1 MPAYKDKKSKKWYVS
16 FYVKENGISKKV
28 KKMGFSKKQEAMEYE
43 RNYINSFVSDTEIIF
58 ENLCKSY
65 MDDLKNRLKLHT
77 IETKKYLINKKILPF
92 FQKYKIK
99 EITPLLVRKW
109 QNELMEK
116 NYAQTYLRTI
126 NNQLVAIL
134 NYAVKFYN
142 LKKNP
147 CLAAGTIGEKNADE
161 MNVWTIEEF
170 NQFIRAIEHKKESV
184 VGFNIL
190 FYTGIRIGELL
201 ALTISD
207 IDFEKHK
214 IRINKSFQ
222 RINRMDI
229 ITSPKTPKSKRIIDC
244 PKFVI
249 DLIQNFT
256 EMLYKPTPKTR
267 LFTGFTKH
275 KFEKDINF
283 YAQKA
288 NLKKIRVHDLRHS
301 HATFLLSKGV
311 NIVSVSRRLGHE
323 KVSTTLDIYSHI
335 LKEDNDLIKDILNN
349 L

>member
-1 MPAYKDKKSKKWYVS
+1 MPAYKDEKSKKWYVS

-65 MDDLKNRLKLHT
+65 MNDLKNRLKLHT

-147 CLAAGTIGEKNADE
+147 CLAAGTIGKKNADE
-161 MNVWTIEEF
+161 MN
-170 NQFIRAIEHKKESV
+170 KKIIANWN
-184 VGFNIL
+184 NI
-190 FYTGIRIGELL
+190 
-201 ALTISD
+201 
-207 IDFEKHK
+207 
-214 IRINKSFQ
+214 
-222 RINRMDI
+222 
-229 ITSPKTPKSKRIIDC
+229 
-244 PKFVI
+244 V
-249 DLIQNFT
+249 
-256 EMLYKPTPKTR
+256 
-267 LFTGFTKH
+267 
-275 KFEKDINF
+275 
-283 YAQKA
+283 KA
-288 NLKKIRVHDLRHS
+288 NDEVYILGDVTLKGASNANTV
-301 HATFLLSKGV
+301 LSQLKG
-311 NIVSVSRRLGHE
+311 
-323 KVSTTLDIYSHI
+323 KKY
-335 LKEDNDLIKDILNN
+335 LIKGNHDHFVEEKNFNSYIFEWVKDYYELEYESNFFVLFHYPLEEWNKFYRGAYQLHGHQHNN
-349 L
+349 SLYNYENLQKGLRRYDVGVDANNFKPVSIDEIIKFFEMIKEMK

>member
-1 MPAYKDKKSKKWYVS
+1 MPAYKDEKSKKWYVS

-65 MDDLKNRLKLHT
+65 MNDLKNRLKLHT

-147 CLAAGTIGEKNADE
+147 CLAAGTIG
-161 MNVWTIEEF
+161 
-170 NQFIRAIEHKKESV
+170 KK
-184 VGFNIL
+184 
-190 FYTGIRIGELL
+190 
-201 ALTISD
+201 
-207 IDFEKHK
+207 K
-214 IRINKSFQ
+214 
-222 RINRMDI
+222 
-229 ITSPKTPKSKRIIDC
+229 C
-244 PKFVI
+244 
-249 DLIQNFT
+249 
-256 EMLYKPTPKTR
+256 
-267 LFTGFTKH
+267 
-275 KFEKDINF
+275 
-283 YAQKA
+283 
-288 NLKKIRVHDLRHS
+288 
-301 HATFLLSKGV
+301 
-311 NIVSVSRRLGHE
+311 
-323 KVSTTLDIYSHI
+323 
-335 LKEDNDLIKDILNN
+335 
-349 L
+349 

>member
-1 MPAYKDKKSKKWYVS
+1 MPAYKDEKSKKWYVS

-43 RNYINSFVSDTEIIF
+43 RNYINSFVSDTEITF
-58 ENLCKSY
+58 ENLYKSY
-65 MDDLKNRLKLHT
+65 MDDQKNRLKLST
-77 IETKKYLINKKILPF
+77 LESKTYIFDKKILPF

-109 QNELMEK
+109 QNELIK
-116 NYAQTYLRTI
+116 GNFSQTYLRAI
-126 NNQLVAIL
+126 HEQLVAIL

-142 LKKNP
+142 LNKNP
-147 CLAAGTIGEKNADE
+147 CSAAGRIGKKNAGE
-161 MNVWTIEEF
+161 MNIWTLEEF
-170 NQFIRAIEHKKESV
+170 KQFIEAINHKKEAV

-190 FYTGIRIGELL
+190 FYTGMRVGEML

-214 IRINKSFQ
+214 IRINKTFQ
-222 RINRMDI
+222 RIKRTDVI
-229 ITSPKTPKSKRIIDC
+229 STPKTPKSKRIIDC

-249 DLIQNFT
+249 DIIQDYIKV
-256 EMLYKPTPKTR
+256 LYKPTPKTR
-267 LFTGFTKH
+267 LFEGFTKS
-275 KFEKDINF
+275 KFQNDVNV
-283 YAQKA
+283 YSRKA

-311 NIVSVSRRLGHE
+311 NIVSLSRRLGHE
-323 KVSTTLDIYSHI
+323 RVSTTLDIYSHV
-335 LKEDNDLIKDILNN
+335 LKEDDDLIKDILNS